1 MKVLLADDDA
11 DQLELRC
18 SLLQRSGFETIAA
31 TSEAQALRDA
41 TAEEPEC
48 AVVDLRFPTEEAGLR
63 LIRALKHLNAA
74 IHVFVLT
81 GYDAARLDRF
91 PEKSLVSGVI
101 TKGSGSSASLI
112 QLLNAVIRSGEEKL
126 RDRLRTERFL
136 VLDVKV
142 IPRSL
147 RSEVVE
153 ARSDG
158 WMKIKLAAVPEKGKA
173 NEELIQLLAAFFA
186 VRKDQVEM
194 LSGEGSQRKRLRVS
208 A

>member
-31 TSEAQALRDA
+31 TSEVQALRYA
-41 TAEEPEC
+41 TAEAPEC
-48 AVVDLRFPTEEAGLR
+48 AVVDLRFPTVEAGLR
-63 LIRALKHLNAA
+63 LIRALKELNAA

-91 PEKSLVSGVI
+91 PEKDLVSAVI
-101 TKGSGSSASLI
+101 TKGSGSSANLI
-112 QLLNAVIRSGEEKL
+112 QLLTALIRCGEEKL
-126 RDRLRTERFL
+126 RDRLRTEQSL
-136 VLDVKV
+136 LLDVKV
-142 IPRSL
+142 FPRSS

-158 WMKIKLAAVPEKGKA
+158 WMKIKLAAVPENGKA
-173 NEELIQLLAAFFA
+173 NEELIQLVAEFFH
-186 VRKDQVEM
+186 VRKDQVQIV
-194 LSGEGSQRKRLRVS
+194 SGEASQRKRLRIRT
-208 A
+208 